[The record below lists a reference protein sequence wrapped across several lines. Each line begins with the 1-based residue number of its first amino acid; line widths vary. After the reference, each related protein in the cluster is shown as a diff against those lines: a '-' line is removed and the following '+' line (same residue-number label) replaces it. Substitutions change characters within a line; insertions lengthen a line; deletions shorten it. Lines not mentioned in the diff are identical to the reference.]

1 MLITCRIW
9 FWQFIEGWVW
19 FTGGHKLSAL
29 RQERHRI
36 RLTKSKEKEMV
47 VLQKES
53 VTNWRDVIILYR
65 MISSRL
71 IKTMFIW

>member
-1 MLITCRIW
+1 MLITIRIW

-36 RLTKSKEKEMV
+36 RLAKAQEKEMV
-47 VLQKES
+47 VLQKEL
-53 VTNWRDVIILYR
+53 VTNWRAVIILYR